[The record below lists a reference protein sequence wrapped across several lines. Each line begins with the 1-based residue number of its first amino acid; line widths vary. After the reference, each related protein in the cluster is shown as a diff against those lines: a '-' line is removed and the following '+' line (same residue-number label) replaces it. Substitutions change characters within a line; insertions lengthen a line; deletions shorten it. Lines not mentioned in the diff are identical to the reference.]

1 MHLAVRSLAGVSN
14 ADSRKLLHF
23 VLEQVAVPYIAM
35 LTEWV
40 FNGAIA
46 DPHGE
51 FLVQEN
57 RDIKKETLAETFTD
71 ACVDLVRTI
80 SRLTR
85 SSYWEQRF
93 VLLPDQA
100 ILLFS
105 DESLQESACTLA
117 LTARVINARVQRS
130 SLRAST

>member
-1 MHLAVRSLAGVSN
+1 MHSPDGISN

-40 FNGAIA
+40 FNGVIA

-57 RDIKKETLAETFTD
+57 RDVKKETLAETFTD
-71 ACVDLVRTI
+71 ACVIRVSVPI
-80 SRLTR
+80 SHLTR

-105 DESLQESACTLA
+105 DESLQESACALA
-117 LTARVINARVQRS
+117 LA
-130 SLRAST
+130 